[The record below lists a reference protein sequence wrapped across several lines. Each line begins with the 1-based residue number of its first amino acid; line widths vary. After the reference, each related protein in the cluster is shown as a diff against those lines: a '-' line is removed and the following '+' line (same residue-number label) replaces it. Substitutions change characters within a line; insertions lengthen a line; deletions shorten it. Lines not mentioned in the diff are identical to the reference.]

1 MKEGSEPN
9 PSPAFITIEAE
20 TTKHSDPNA
29 ALLDGVERSVFARV
43 VLRYYQARWRL
54 TRPQADVEE
63 NPNREPRFGFIEF
76 CEHHGMGV
84 NKLSVKDFV
93 ELVQIIAECT
103 WEDLTNAKRSNDN
116 SESAGSVQP

>member
-9 PSPAFITIEAE
+9 PSPAFIVIEAE

-54 TRPQADVEE
+54 TRPQVDVEE
-63 NPNREPRFGFIEF
+63 HPTREPRFGFIEF
-76 CEHHGMGV
+76 CEHHGMSV
-84 NKLSVKDFV
+84 NKLSVNDFV
-93 ELVQIIAECT
+93 ELFQIIAECT
-103 WEDLTNAKRSNDN
+103 WEDLTDAKRSN
-116 SESAGSVQP
+116 ATAGGVGSVQP